1 MLVDHPFM
9 MLSRYR
15 RQSLRDKVVP
25 SVPGSDLDHLTL
37 LAQVGHIVDEQQ
49 FDTTI
54 WAFWQSP

>member
-25 SVPGSDLDHLTL
+25 SVPGSDLDHFTL
-37 LAQVGHIVDEQQ
+37 LAQVGHIVNEQQ
-49 FDTTI
+49 FDTAV
-54 WAFWQSP
+54 WALWQSP